1 MIGVI
6 YLQMMSFMMFN
17 AFLFAFFFAR
27 IARSESRA
35 IQVVFSD
42 KCVVRETE
50 RGTLVW
56 QVRVYDVEA
65 GHGIVEA
72 HVRLYAL
79 LKHKDAEGHPK
90 MEQLRIVSP
99 NDDLGAVLFL
109 NIPTLVTHEM
119 DYYSPL
125 YANDAF
131 RNKCDAY
138 RLSSGGLM
146 LREVDSVTGNRE
158 EIMCPV
164 CGETYG
170 DFRRLR
176 KHVRYNQMTE
186 KKDEIPI
193 KGSHQ
198 QLNIDDIPK
207 QPDRPSLVHCRNNL
221 PLQEL
226 ICVVEGIDP
235 LTSGTFQALHS
246 YMPEDIEWGCRFVP
260 CLTSTTALDA
270 TCVDLELFHKIQ
282 SVIEEDTDR
291 TTLTSNTG
299 SQAASSHEDSG
310 QYFPPLQREESTKG
324 DNVVT
329 FSALR
334 NVSKYG
340 TIVEQV

>member
-6 YLQMMSFMMFN
+6 YFQMMSFMMFN

-56 QVRVYDVEA
+56 QFRVYDVEA

-79 LKHKDAEGHPK
+79 LRHKDAEGHPK

-125 YANDAF
+125 YGNDF
-131 RNKCDAY
+131 FHHKCDAY

-198 QLNIDDIPK
+198 ELKMNDIPK
-207 QPDRPSLVHCRNNL
+207 QPDRPSLIHIRNTL

-226 ICVVEGIDP
+226 LCVVEGIDP

-246 YMPEDIEWGCRFVP
+246 YMPEDIEWGSRFVP

-270 TCVDLELFHKIQ
+270 TFVDLELFHQTK
-282 SVIEEDTDR
+282 SVTDDTDR
-291 TTLTSNTG
+291 TTPTSNTS
-299 SQAASSHEDSG
+299 SQVASTNKG
-310 QYFPPLQREESTKG
+310 NAQYFPPLQREERMEG
-324 DNVVT
+324 DNEVM

-334 NVSKYG
+334 KVPKYG